1 MCSDEIFASKASIIG
16 SIGVISAGFGFDKAL
31 NKIGVDRRIYTA
43 GKNKSLLDPF
53 SPENKDDIKRLKNL
67 QTKLHEHFI
76 SFVKLKEEK
85 KIDLKNKD
93 LFTGMFWS
101 GQEALE
107 LGLIDGIGQVNSIL
121 KDRFG
126 NDAKN

>member
-1 MCSDEIFASKASIIG
+1 M
-16 SIGVISAGFGFDKAL
+16 
-31 NKIGVDRRIYTA
+31 
-43 GKNKSLLDPF
+43 
-53 SPENKDDIKRLKNL
+53 
-67 QTKLHEHFI
+67 
-76 SFVKLKEEK
+76 
-85 KIDLKNKD
+85 NKD

-126 NDAKN
+126 NNVKIKEFQNKKRFFDLGNFISIIFEVISNKIEEKLIFKKFGL

>member
-1 MCSDEIFASKASIIG
+1 M
-16 SIGVISAGFGFDKAL
+16 L
-31 NKIGVDRRIYTA
+31 
-43 GKNKSLLDPF
+43 
-53 SPENKDDIKRLKNL
+53 
-67 QTKLHEHFI
+67 
-76 SFVKLKEEK
+76 

-126 NDAKN
+126 NDVKIKEFQNKKRFFDLGNLISITFEVISNKIEEKLIFKKFGL